1 MYKNLNVVY
10 DNIDNDIYYADN
22 YLDILKE
29 KDYVLKLENEKV
41 DLEFKI
47 VDNDTETEQKVDK
60 SSEEKYLDMVNQVK
74 VVSYSNAKFDFWK
87 FKYLERMLCYDKYC
101 IRCSIAC
108 LSYNYMIKQYT
119 KQKLDDSNIVI
130 ILDISGNWNYYTVE
144 TKDMIFEKYAYY
156 LFNNLKNANI
166 YMIICGKDMKKYKS
180 KVVNK
185 KNNNTCYLLTQGTDG
200 NILNRKTFDTVI
212 KKMDDIEFDT
222 VIITYINKK
231 IYINLIIMY
240 LYIIYHKKRVNITLF
255 FWSVILNTYLYDIC
269 SLFIYMFGNIMVLQ
283 NKINGTLQ
291 GAVEFV
297 CTHNNNNINKKVID
311 SIISN
316 KNIELVYNKKLEKIE
331 KFIDK
336 LKNKSI
342 IKQNILLSII
352 NKKYTNP
359 TLYKTITETIR
370 IKQIY
375 YAQKKKYK
383 KYLLPK

>member
-1 MYKNLNVVY
+1 M
-10 DNIDNDIYYADN
+10 
-22 YLDILKE
+22 
-29 KDYVLKLENEKV
+29 
-41 DLEFKI
+41 
-47 VDNDTETEQKVDK
+47 
-60 SSEEKYLDMVNQVK
+60 
-74 VVSYSNAKFDFWK
+74 
-87 FKYLERMLCYDKYC
+87 
-101 IRCSIAC
+101 
-108 LSYNYMIKQYT
+108 
-119 KQKLDDSNIVI
+119 I